1 MILLGVTGSIAAY
14 KAVEIARLFI
24 KAGKDVHVVMTPSAT
39 QFVGPLTFRGV
50 TGHPVFSD
58 PLDPQAFQM
67 AHLAL
72 AEKASAIVVA
82 PATAETLSNL
92 ARGSA
97 GDLISAVVLAVPRR
111 ANGEL
116 KTPVFIAPAMH
127 TAMWLH
133 PADPGQREDAPGLWL
148 SLHRPGKRRFGAGRR
163 PRRRA
168 PVRSGGDCPAGPP
181 CAFLSPSSV
190 IKKS

>member
-24 KAGKDVHVVMTPSAT
+24 KAGNDVHVVMTPSAT

-72 AEKASAIVVA
+72 AEKASAILVA
-82 PATAETLSNL
+82 PATAETISNL

-133 PADPGQREDAPGLWL
+133 PATRANVKTLQSYGY
-148 SLHRPGKRRFGAGRR
+148 RFIGPEKGALGRAGDSGAGRLSDPSAIVQQVLRAR
-163 PRRRA
+163 P
-168 PVRSGGDCPAGPP
+168 
-181 CAFLSPSSV
+181 
-190 IKKS
+190 